1 MGKYNFGEDDSY
13 LLANNCLNIDN
24 FEDLDKAEQYVFMIR
39 SLEVEN
45 GTYVVDSFSMNS
57 LLQLHRH
64 LFQDIYNFAG
74 SIRNVQ
80 LSKGTTRFCQYQ
92 FIHANA
98 SKIFSELE
106 AEGDWCSVPEAAKK
120 LAYYK
125 AELNM
130 LHPFREGNGRTIRV
144 FIQYLAKSKGFEWQ
158 YANIDQHE
166 YLTAMVESVQDYTLL
181 EQLFFKTIVKI

>member
-1 MGKYNFGEDDSY
+1 MVKYNFGEDDSY
-13 LLANNCLNIDN
+13 LLNNNCLGINN
-24 FEDLDKAEQYVFMIR
+24 FHDLDKAEQYVFMIR

-45 GTYVVDSFSMNS
+45 GTYVVDSFTMNS

-74 SIRNVQ
+74 AIRNVQ
-80 LSKGTTRFCQYQ
+80 LSKGTTRFCQFQ
-92 FIHANA
+92 FIETNSA
-98 SKIFSELE
+98 KIFREIE
-106 AEGDWCSVPEAAKK
+106 AEKDWHSINEAAKK

-130 LHPFREGNGRTIRV
+130 LHPFREGNGRTIRI
-144 FIQYLAKSKGFEWQ
+144 FIHYFARSKGFDWQ

-166 YLTAMVESVQDYTLL
+166 YLTAMIKSVQDCTLL
-181 EQLFFKTIVKI
+181 EQLFIKTLVKL